1 LKNDKNLTMI
11 VILLIARNDAN
22 KLRRGRENIL
32 RNIVSMMR
40 LIEKRDAMNCG
51 KQCLAHGHHPD
62 YSKPLNVVWLCREC
76 HKAVHRKVTQ

>member
-40 LIEKRDAMNCG
+40 LIEKRDATISANMPLLIG
-51 KQCLAHGHHPD
+51 KNGVSISANIAPQAD
-62 YSKPLNVVWLCREC
+62 TIKQN
-76 HKAVHRKVTQ
+76 